1 LYSVISGSFIQLNHK
16 GETPISIIHVENLTK
31 YYGQICGL
39 NKISFTVEPGE
50 IFGFLGPNGAG
61 KTTAIRLLLHLLHP
75 TSGNIFIFDQN
86 IKSHSDSI
94 RQKCGYLPGDF
105 SVYGHMTA
113 GDFLVY
119 AARLRKCPLSQIT
132 NLAER
137 FGFQNSLSKK
147 IKHLS
152 HGTRQKLGI
161 LQTFFHE
168 PELVILDEPTTGLDP
183 IIRDE
188 FYQFLREY
196 QSKGKTI
203 FFSSHNLPEV
213 EKVCDRIAIIRQGEL
228 VALEHLENLK
238 KKRFRRLILR
248 LKHAIEPL
256 RLPEAQLINH
266 AGLQYEF
273 LLSGDLTGLLK
284 HLASLPLADI
294 IFPEPTL
301 EEVFLVYY
309 KGEKNAQ

>member
-1 LYSVISGSFIQLNHK
+1 LH
-16 GETPISIIHVENLTK
+16 ISIIQVEKLTK
-31 YYGQICGL
+31 KYRKDYGL
-39 NKISFTVEPGE
+39 KSVSFTVDVGE

-61 KTTAIRLLLHLLHP
+61 KTTTIRLLLHLLPP
-75 TSGNIFIFDQN
+75 TSGNIFIFNQD
-86 IKSHSDSI
+86 IRTHSYSI

-113 GDFLVY
+113 GDFLTY
-119 AARLRKCPLSQIT
+119 AAHLRKCPLSRIT
-132 NLAER
+132 ELASR
-137 FGFQNSLSKK
+137 FSFQSSLQQK

-161 LQTFFHE
+161 IQTFFHE
-168 PELVILDEPTTGLDP
+168 PDLVILDEPTTGLDP
-183 IIRDE
+183 LIRDE

-213 EKVCDRIAIIRQGEL
+213 EKVCDRVAIIRQGEL
-228 VALEHLENLK
+228 VALEHLEHLK
-238 KKRFRRLILR
+238 KKRLRRLILK
-248 LKHAIEPL
+248 LKHAIEPFQL
-256 RLPEAQLINH
+256 PDARLLNH
-266 AGLQYEF
+266 TGLQYEF
-273 LLSGDLTGLLK
+273 LLSGDLSALFKNLST
-284 HLASLPLADI
+284 LPLADI

-309 KGEKNAQ
+309 KGENDVK